1 MMNTTPS
8 DNNQTPNDI
17 NGSPSAETDGETANG
32 AQTGT
37 RSLVQAPRALAT
49 SDRRVSAHV
58 ASAAL
63 QQRIMTLVSALGDPG
78 HPLHTRAV
86 EDLVTLGEPAVP
98 ALIEALRTREPWL
111 VAYRATEALGQIGD
125 GRAAGP
131 LVDALR
137 HPNSNVRW
145 GAVRA
150 LATVGDARAL
160 LELRRVARTDRSKTS
175 WGESVG
181 DTARVVLD
189 QMQSR
194 TLLARVAELIKTA
207 IACVLMLV
215 ALIFA
220 WSVLTEL
227 RDELTR
233 IGRVEP
239 APVIIAPP
247 MPTTVPQAI
256 VTLPQSPTS
265 PPTLQPTLQPVA
277 PTPVEVPPLAGI
289 VVTSGN
295 VRATPARLPDNVIGS
310 VMAGDAL
317 VFLGV
322 TPDGAW
328 YRVRLGSP
336 AAASSQIRSVDGSG
350 WVSASLVE
358 APERVPVE
366 TPPPVPT
373 PTP

>member
-1 MMNTTPS
+1 MNTTPS
-8 DNNQTPNDI
+8 DNNQTPNDV

-277 PTPVEVPPLAGI
+277 PTPVEVLPLAGI

-336 AAASSQIRSVDGSG
+336 ASASSQIRSVDGSG

>member
-1 MMNTTPS
+1 MNTTPS
-8 DNNQTPNDI
+8 DNNQTPDDV
-17 NGSPSAETDGETANG
+17 NGSPSVETDGETENS

-58 ASAAL
+58 AGAAL

-78 HPLHTRAV
+78 HPLHARAV

-98 ALIEALRTREPWL
+98 ALIEALRTHEPWL
-111 VAYRATEALGQIGD
+111 IAYRATEALSQIGD

-160 LELRRVARTDRSKTS
+160 IELRRVARTDRSKTS

-239 APVIIAPP
+239 APVIVAPP

-265 PPTLQPTLQPVA
+265 PPTVQPVV
-277 PTPVEVPPLAGI
+277 PTPVEVPPLTGI

-317 VFLGV
+317 IFLGV

>member
-8 DNNQTPNDI
+8 NNNQTPDDV
-17 NGSPSAETDGETANG
+17 NGSPSAETDGETTNG
-32 AQTGT
+32 AQTGA

-49 SDRRVSAHV
+49 ADRRVSANV
-58 ASAAL
+58 AGAAL
-63 QQRIMTLVSALGDPG
+63 QQRIMTLIGALGDPG
-78 HPLHTRAV
+78 HPLHARAV

-98 ALIEALRTREPWL
+98 ALIEALRTHEPWL
-111 VAYRATEALGQIGD
+111 IAYRATEALSQIGD

-227 RDELTR
+227 RDELSR

-239 APVIIAPP
+239 AQVIVAPP
-247 MPTTVPQAI
+247 VPTTVPQAI
-256 VTLPQSPTS
+256 VTLPQSPTL
-265 PPTLQPTLQPVA
+265 PPTLPPVA
-277 PTPVEVPPLAGI
+277 PTSVEAPPLTGI

-310 VMAGDAL
+310 VTAGDTL
-317 VFLGV
+317 IFLGV

-328 YRVRLGSP
+328 YRVRLGSS